1 MRRLLSLSAVALLA
15 LGACGGDDSNSN
27 TDDTVTDDSSVAGDA
42 PVAGGEYSEEYCQD
56 LTAFLT
62 ALDGIPGETAEDT
75 EAAVETMNSSLNAM
89 RESTPDGLEVDYD
102 SVESVANDIVELLA
116 DYDNDASA
124 VEADPE
130 GAARL
135 AEIQEADGNMDNF
148 IILGSYYESNCVA
161 AEQGS

>member
-1 MRRLLSLSAVALLA
+1 M
-15 LGACGGDDSNSN
+15 N
-27 TDDTVTDDSSVAGDA
+27 TAKK
-42 PVAGGEYSEEYCQD
+42 YRQD
-56 LTAFLT
+56 LTSFLT

-75 EAAVETMNSSLNAM
+75 EVAVEEMNSSLNAM
-89 RESTPDGLEVDYD
+89 RDSTPDGLEVDYE

-148 IILGSYYESNCVA
+148 IILGSYYESNCVP